1 MAVCPKCGSSHITL
15 ARDTEINW
23 GRAIDGWA
31 AFGVIGGAV
40 AGVTGKDRNS
50 VVCLDCGTLWRAADV
65 FSIVQLVKES
75 TGKNLDLT
83 LEKHRFYLE
92 RFIAELSPYID
103 SEISKAK
110 DQSNK
115 IMLEA
120 KNNNVGPGAQA
131 GCLVGGLLFLLL
143 FFFSIT
149 FPFPSSLVIF
159 VIGIV
164 LFFASCFIAF
174 ELDKEAGWT
183 PETKI
188 KESEEKSAAIIDKTK
203 ENVKDKIVEFS
214 SKYPL

>member
-15 ARDTEINW
+15 TRDTEINW
-23 GRAIDGWA
+23 GRAIVGWA
-31 AFGVIGGAV
+31 AFGIVGAAV

-50 VVCLDCGTLWRAADV
+50 VSCLDCWASWRAADV

-83 LEKHRFYLE
+83 LENHRFYLE
-92 RFIAELSPYID
+92 RFISELSPYID

-115 IMLEA
+115 IILEA
-120 KNNNVGPGAQA
+120 KNNVGPNTQA
-131 GCLVGGLLFLLL
+131 GCLVGGLLLLIL
-143 FFFSIT
+143 FFLSIA
-149 FPFPSSLVIF
+149 FPFPSSLVIL

-164 LFFASCFIAF
+164 LFFALGFTAL

-203 ENVKDKIVEFS
+203 ENVKDKIMEFS